1 MKLETALNKIA
12 GSKKGLNQTASHS
25 NTIWR
30 RAEECA
36 QKKKKD
42 LERKRE
48 ES

>member
-1 MKLETALNKIA
+1 MKLETALNKISSA
-12 GSKKGLNQTASHS
+12 KKGPSQTMS

-48 ES
+48 

>member
-12 GSKKGLNQTASHS
+12 GSKKNLNKVSSQT

-36 QKKKKD
+36 
-42 LERKRE
+42 
-48 ES
+48 